1 MLAYMKN
8 DYARSDYFYILFTI
22 YIYLYIKCIVQ
33 VHDVYYYYQK
43 MISERV
49 IK

>member
-1 MLAYMKN
+1 MLTYMKN

-33 VHDVYYYYQK
+33 VHDVY
-43 MISERV
+43 
-49 IK
+49 